1 MIFME
6 THQLGW
12 KPMKT
17 SFIASLPP
25 AFTDEQ
31 KSLLDD
37 LFDWLVPG
45 CLKVLPSYTLY
56 IKFSEVHLFRC
67 LVQLFSAVIG
77 VQKLK
82 EGKEAVDT
90 IYMQMVFLFSVLW
103 GLCSSLTK
111 EGKPKF
117 DIHFRNLL
125 DGLVK
130 GHSKPIS
137 FKLARSNL
145 YPETGNVF
153 EYMLNPD
160 NPTSW
165 CTWQDQVQRR
175 RRGIL

>member
-82 EGKEAVDT
+82 EGKEAE
-90 IYMQMVFLFSVLW
+90 QS
-103 GLCSSLTK
+103 
-111 EGKPKF
+111 
-117 DIHFRNLL
+117 R
-125 DGLVK
+125 
-130 GHSKPIS
+130 
-137 FKLARSNL
+137 
-145 YPETGNVF
+145 
-153 EYMLNPD
+153 
-160 NPTSW
+160 
-165 CTWQDQVQRR
+165 
-175 RRGIL
+175 